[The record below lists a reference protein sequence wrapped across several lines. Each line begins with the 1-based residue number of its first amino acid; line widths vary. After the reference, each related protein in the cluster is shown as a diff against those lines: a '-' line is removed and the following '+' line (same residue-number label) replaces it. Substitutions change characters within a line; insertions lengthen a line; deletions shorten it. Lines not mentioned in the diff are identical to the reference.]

1 MRFYLTDTREEKEIT
16 VRPWTG
22 SGYGPDCFGD
32 LETNFPQDH
41 ETVEGD
47 TAYRCTSDEYAELV
61 DFWTEEV
68 RCMNDREI
76 GQNGD
81 DYTEMIGDE
90 LVIFAD

>member
-1 MRFYLTDTREEKEIT
+1 MRFYLTDTNEEKEIV

-32 LETNFPQDH
+32 LEFCFVQDH
-41 ETVEGD
+41 ARADGD
-47 TAYRCTSDEYAELV
+47 TAYRCTSGEYAELV

-68 RCMNDREI
+68 RCMNDREV